1 MELNLCQK
9 SNLKSSLNLIPF
21 PLTWNLTL
29 NLNLVL
35 NYCTMFWL
43 SVWILFDFHFW
54 FWFQAYINPNQVCI
68 PCCNLSLNRALLDY
82 MKKKQKTTASEA
94 SKLKVKVRKSDRE
107 KLHLYVPSVGHMQ
120 AWLRLRRQQDS
131 IAYIVYIV
139 VVTLVPGAGHM

>member
-1 MELNLCQK
+1 MEFDFE
-9 SNLKSSLNLIPF
+9 LKFSFELLYNVLTFSLNFIWFSL
-21 PLTWNLTL
+21 
-29 NLNLVL
+29 
-35 NYCTMFWL
+35 
-43 SVWILFDFHFW
+43 W

-139 VVTLVPGAGHM
+139 VVTLVPGAGHI